1 MSYSL
6 MIIFLLFFMSLSACS
21 LQTQTAEPENKLHN
35 NEENYIIPGI
45 SHGLI
50 QSPINILSN
59 EKHETKKHQITL
71 HFQDEIKAVEN
82 LGHTVQL
89 DFSKGS
95 SISSDGMSY
104 EFKQMHFHTPSEHL
118 IDGMTFPMEMH
129 IVNYVPPAT
138 ENDTPHYLVIAV
150 LFKMGNE
157 NKFISEFLTL
167 IPKQSNNTLKLE
179 KGRVKLHDLFID
191 DLSNELKSY
200 YHYRGSLTTPPYTET
215 VNWFVLKHIIE
226 ASPEQ
231 IRAINDIEGDNT
243 RHIQAIYGRQID

>member
-1 MSYSL
+1 MPSSL
-6 MIIFLLFFMSLSACS
+6 MLSFLFFLLSLSACS
-21 LQTQTAEPENKLHN
+21 LKTQTTEPEKISHINK
-35 NEENYIIPGI
+35 ENYMIPGI
-45 SHGLI
+45 NHGLI

-59 EKHETKKHQITL
+59 EKHETKNHQITL

-95 SISSDGMSY
+95 SISSDGINY

-129 IVNYVPPAT
+129 IVNYAPPAT
-138 ENDTPHYLVIAV
+138 KNGIPHYLVIAV

-157 NKFISEFLTL
+157 NEFISEFLTL
-167 IPKQSNNTLKLE
+167 IPKQSNNTVKLE
-179 KGRVKLHDLFID
+179 KGRVKLHDLFHD
-191 DLSNELKSY
+191 DLSNEMKNY

-231 IRAINDIEGDNT
+231 IRAINDIEGDNA
-243 RHIQAIYGRQID
+243 RHIQTIYGRHID

>member
-1 MSYSL
+1 MPNSL
-6 MIIFLLFFMSLSACS
+6 KIGLLLFFMGLSACS
-21 LQTQTAEPENKLHN
+21 LQTKKAESESRSHGS
-35 NEENYIIPGI
+35 EGAYMIPGI

-50 QSPINILSN
+50 QSPINILSK
-59 EKHETKKHQITL
+59 EKHETQKHQITL

-89 DFSKGS
+89 DFSRGS
-95 SISSDGMSY
+95 SISSDGVDY

-118 IDGMTFPMEMH
+118 IDGMTFPMELH
-129 IVNYVPPAT
+129 IVNYAPPVN
-138 ENDTPHYLVIAV
+138 ENDKPHYLVISV

-157 NKFISEFLTL
+157 NKFIDEFLSL
-167 IPKQSNNTLKLE
+167 IPKHANDTLRLE
-179 KGRVKLHDLFID
+179 KGRVKLHDLFDD
-191 DLSNELKSY
+191 DLGNELKRY

-231 IRAINDIEGDNT
+231 IRVINDIEGDNA
-243 RHIQAIYGRQID
+243 RHIQTMYGRQID